1 MSLIHIE
8 RTGREARHPEKEELS
23 GPGRAERESLPVP
36 GGAPVPE
43 GPTGKK
49 YWRSLDQL
57 ADKPEFREWVHRE
70 FPEGASEMLD
80 GASRRN
86 VLKLMAASFGLAG
99 LTACRRPAEHI
110 LPTVKGVE
118 DYIPGQPSTSP
129 LASEKWGVG
138 RHIIM
143 RPNAHRKKSLSSP
156 SAHNK
161 KYFIATSHYLPIT
174 YRSPEP

>member
-1 MSLIHIE
+1 MIN
-8 RTGREARHPEKEELS
+8 
-23 GPGRAERESLPVP
+23 
-36 GGAPVPE
+36 
-43 GPTGKK
+43 
-49 YWRSLDQL
+49 
-57 ADKPEFREWVHRE
+57 
-70 FPEGASEMLD
+70 ASKACVDRGIVLC
-80 GASRRN
+80 RRI
-86 VLKLMAASFGLAG
+86 
-99 LTACRRPAEHI
+99 LTALHYGDNLAVLR
-110 LPTVKGVE
+110 

-143 RPNAHRKKSLSSP
+143 RPNAHRQKSLSSP